1 MRRGAALRGH
11 IMCEAGISEMAEAGI
26 IHIASKR
33 QRLGIDMEPA
43 KLSWKPN
50 TSVALKMGCGI
61 SVLVVLLMWFGVT
74 DILAKLATM
83 KIEFLFAALAIL
95 ALQFGL
101 SCIRWLLIL
110 DRQAIGV
117 SHRDG
122 LAMFGIG
129 TLANLFLVTSLA
141 GMSVR
146 VAMLL
151 RAGGPMSGALASVTV
166 ERLAAAVGLLLCASL
181 GFAVAFPALEGKLT
195 GGLGWQADALMMGAA
210 AVLAA
215 VSCVALWIFRPLR
228 HFASK
233 VLAGFIPLTSGLLLV
248 VISVGIVISG
258 FAGMAVLALGMNIE
272 IDPLFFMA
280 IMPAIAFVS
289 ALPISIGGWGVREGM
304 MVAGLSLFSV
314 APDSAV
320 ALSISY
326 GLGGLLVA
334 LILGVALSFAGSSAF
349 GIRL

>member
-1 MRRGAALRGH
+1 
-11 IMCEAGISEMAEAGI
+11 MAEVGFVRSPGRGQPLAVD
-26 IHIASKR
+26 A
-33 QRLGIDMEPA
+33 EPA
-43 KLSWKPN
+43 NLSWRP
-50 TSVALKMGCGI
+50 TRAFVLKSGCG
-61 SVLVVLLMWFGVT
+61 LALLAGLLMWFGVT

-83 KIEFLFAALAIL
+83 KIEFLIAAFAIL
-95 ALQFGL
+95 SLQFAL
-101 SCIRWLLIL
+101 SCLRWLLIL
-110 DRQAIGV
+110 DRQAMGV

-141 GMSVR
+141 GISVR

-151 RAGGPMSGALASVTV
+151 RAGGQMSAALASVTV
-166 ERLAAAVGLLLCASL
+166 ERIAAAAGLLLCAGL
-181 GFAVAFPALEGKLT
+181 GFVIAFPGLDGKFAT
-195 GGLGWQADALMMGAA
+195 GLGWQTDALMLGAA
-210 AVLAA
+210 AVLA
-215 VSCVALWIFRPLR
+215 VGCGIALRIVPPLR
-228 HFASK
+228 VFAAR
-233 VLAGFIPLTSGLLLV
+233 VLFSFYPLGSGLLLV
-248 VISVGIVISG
+248 ALSVGIVLSG
-258 FAGMAVLALGMNIE
+258 FAGMAVLALGMDIR

-280 IMPAIAFVS
+280 IMPVIAFVS

-334 LILGVALSFAGSSAF
+334 LILGFALSFAGSSAF
-349 GIRL
+349 GLRF